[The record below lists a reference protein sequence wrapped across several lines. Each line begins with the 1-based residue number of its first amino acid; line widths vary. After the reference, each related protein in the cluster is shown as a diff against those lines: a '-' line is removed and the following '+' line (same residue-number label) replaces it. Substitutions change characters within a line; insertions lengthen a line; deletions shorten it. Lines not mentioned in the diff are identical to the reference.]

1 MRSITR
7 NVVVRTVDDAFN
19 VRTLVETNEHI
30 SFSQLVCTV
39 AELAR
44 SDAHFDVDAIGDEIV
59 LRVYLWE
66 MSD

>member
-19 VRTLVETNEHI
+19 VRTLADVNERI
-30 SFSQLVCTV
+30 SFSQLVCAV

-44 SDAHFDVDAIGDEIV
+44 SDAHFDVDALGDEIV

-66 MSD
+66 TSD